1 MWSPARRSPVSEGGR
16 GGGPEGR
23 AALSRSDGPR
33 YLRLEDLLD
42 LVLRLQ
48 ASTLGLTLDEIA
60 QEYGVSRRKAERMRD
75 AIDRVFG
82 LEALQREID
91 RKKRWRLR
99 DARVPRLAHLS
110 AAEIGALEAAAQ
122 LAGQEGRDDHAGL
135 LRGLRLKLEA
145 ALRPEDAV
153 RLAPDVEALVE
164 AEGVAMRA
172 GPRPSIRPEVV
183 DVLRRAILARR
194 KVRVHHRARSRQD
207 LRVHKVYPYGF
218 LFGSRHYLVAWSR
231 PADRYLLYALP
242 SIERVELLDEA
253 YEADPEFDLRRFAE
267 NSFGVFQEPPVE
279 AVWRFRPDV
288 AADARKFR
296 FHPRQQMEEEP
307 DGSLVVRFSAGG
319 LLEMAWHLFTWGASV
334 EVVSPPQLRELLVRL
349 LEEAL
354 ATHSGRSA

>member
-1 MWSPARRSPVSEGGR
+1 
-16 GGGPEGR
+16 
-23 AALSRSDGPR
+23 LSRGDGPR

-82 LEALQREID
+82 LEALQSDID

-99 DARVPRLAHLS
+99 DRRVPQLAHLT
-110 AAEIGALEAAAQ
+110 AAEIGALEAAAR
-122 LAGQEGRDDHAGL
+122 LAGQDGRKDHAAL
-135 LRGLRLKLEA
+135 LHGLRLKLEA
-145 ALRPEDAV
+145 ALRPEVAM

-172 GPRPSIRPEVV
+172 GPRPSIRLEVV
-183 DVLRRAILARR
+183 DALREAILARR
-194 KVRVHHRARSRQD
+194 KVRVHHRARGRQE
-207 LRVHKVYPYGF
+207 LRIHKIHPYGF

-231 PADRYLLYALP
+231 PAGRYLLYALP
-242 SIERVELLDEA
+242 AIERVEVLEEA
-253 YEADPEFDLRRFAE
+253 YDADPDFDLRRFAE

-288 AADARKFR
+288 APEARKFR
-296 FHPRQQMEEEP
+296 FHPRQEMEEEP
-307 DGSLVVRFSAGG
+307 DGSLLVRFRAGG

-334 EVVSPPQLRELLVRL
+334 EVVAPLRLRELLVRL

-354 ATHSGRSA
+354 ASHGGRTA